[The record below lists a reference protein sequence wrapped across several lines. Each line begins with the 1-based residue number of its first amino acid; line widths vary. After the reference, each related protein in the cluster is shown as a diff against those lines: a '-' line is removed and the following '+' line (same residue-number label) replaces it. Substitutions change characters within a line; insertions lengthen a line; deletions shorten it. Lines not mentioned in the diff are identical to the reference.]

1 MINILIADDHAIV
14 REGLKQ
20 IVAEESG
27 MRVQGEAGNA
37 SELFKLLEQG
47 EWSVVILDINM
58 PGKSGLDSLKEIRQ
72 NHPDIP
78 VLILSMYS
86 EEQYGLR
93 AIKAGAAGYLK
104 KVSAPEELVKAIHKI
119 VEGGRY
125 ISSELADKMAESIEF
140 NHKLQPHETL
150 SDREYQILC
159 KIASGMTA
167 EDIANELMI
176 SIHTFYSYRN
186 RILEKMDMK
195 SNVELTR
202 YVLKNKLIEL

>member
-104 KVSAPEELVKAIHKI
+104 KVSAPEELVKANHKI

>member
-1 MINILIADDHAIV
+1 
-14 REGLKQ
+14 
-20 IVAEESG
+20 
-27 MRVQGEAGNA
+27 
-37 SELFKLLEQG
+37 
-47 EWSVVILDINM
+47 
-58 PGKSGLDSLKEIRQ
+58 
-72 NHPDIP
+72 
-78 VLILSMYS
+78 MYS

>member
-140 NHKLQPHETL
+140 NHRLQPHETL